1 MFSAF
6 LQLDEIMLCQPYWN
20 WGGGIKKKDEGKKN
34 VGAPHNMTGE
44 TNYHF
49 GLIILECLRTLL
61 KNCRRLLSISD
72 KQQIQ
77 I

>member
-1 MFSAF
+1 MNVQCIPTTRRDYVVSA
-6 LQLDEIMLCQPYWN
+6 LLER
-20 WGGGIKKKDEGKKN
+20 GGDKKKEEGKKN

>member
-20 WGGGIKKKDEGKKN
+20 WGGNKKKDEGKKN

-49 GLIILECLRTLL
+49 GLIILECLSTLL
-61 KNCRRLLSISD
+61 KNCRRLFSIPE
-72 KQQIQ
+72 KQLIQ